1 METLPNP
8 TFPMNSKSTYLVI
21 DQVTGSIANLKDQ
34 VVVNADRLT
43 EKDLSDLESDSGA
56 IEVAKKY
63 GYTIDP
69 FRIELVTPQ
78 EILDR
83 YRQNQ
88 YKINQEDEDVTMLDL
103 LSLFSVLIEMHEE
116 HWVQGQPNDVY

>member
-1 METLPNP
+1 
-8 TFPMNSKSTYLVI
+8 MNSKPTYLVI

-43 EKDLSDLESDSGA
+43 EEELDKMQSDLGA
-56 IEVAKKY
+56 IEIAKKY

-69 FRIELVTPQ
+69 FKIELVTPQ
-78 EILDR
+78 EVLDR

-88 YKINQEDEDVTMLDL
+88 YKINQEDEEVTMLDL
-103 LSLFSVLIEMHEE
+103 LSLFSVLLETHEE